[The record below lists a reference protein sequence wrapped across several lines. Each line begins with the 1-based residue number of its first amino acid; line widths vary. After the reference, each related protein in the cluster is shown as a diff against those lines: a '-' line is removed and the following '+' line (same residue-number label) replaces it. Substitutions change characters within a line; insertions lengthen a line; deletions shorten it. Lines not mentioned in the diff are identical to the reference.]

1 MEIKKYTIEFK
12 FNDDGSTEL
21 SRTND
26 GFSPFELLGLLEMA
40 QIEILGCLKDTIKPD
55 IIKRQVIKD

>member
-1 MEIKKYTIEFK
+1 MKTKKYTIEFK

-55 IIKRQVIKD
+55 IIKRQVVKD

>member
-1 MEIKKYTIEFK
+1 METKKYTIEFK
-12 FNDDGSTEL
+12 INDDGSTEL

>member
-26 GFSPFELLGLLEMA
+26 GFHSFELLGLLEMI
-40 QIEILGCLKDTIKPD
+40 QMEILECLKDSIKPD
-55 IIKRQVIKD
+55 VIKRQIIED